1 MQKLEELVDKS
12 LNPKVDNLFKYLK
25 QLRNK
30 ENKIGILSENYK
42 KMFDMEKNAD
52 FMMERAARVP
62 QNNDQLADIKQIL
75 KEKDRNNEFQSDTLK
90 TVKERALQSLHT
102 AIMEKK
108 KLDLNIILKEVD
120 LGDVV
125 TLARL
130 LQIL

>member
-25 QLRNK
+25 ELRNK
-30 ENKIGILSENYK
+30 EHKIGILSENYK

-75 KEKDRNNEFQSDTLK
+75 KEKDRNNEF
-90 TVKERALQSLHT
+90 
-102 AIMEKK
+102 
-108 KLDLNIILKEVD
+108 
-120 LGDVV
+120 
-125 TLARL
+125 
-130 LQIL
+130 